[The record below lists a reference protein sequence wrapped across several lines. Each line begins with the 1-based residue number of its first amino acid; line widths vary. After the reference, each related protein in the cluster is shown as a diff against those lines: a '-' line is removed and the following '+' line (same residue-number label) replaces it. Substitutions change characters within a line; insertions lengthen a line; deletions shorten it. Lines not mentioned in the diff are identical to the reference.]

1 MSGKIKNLIN
11 VFSKITICV
20 LVASAAYITAF
31 WGWNAQI
38 SVQILWQILVVSAV
52 CSIPILM
59 YPRDGEKE
67 LSKKGMI
74 VRQILYFIYVNIAVL
89 GLGRLFGWFYF
100 TNMKMLA
107 FMEALIVFVYVTAL
121 GKWVT
126 DLANSRFCASGSYF
140 ALLRSGLASLA
151 VIIVYHTVPS
161 M

>member
-20 LVASAAYITAF
+20 LVASATYITAF

-52 CSIPILM
+52 CSIPILI

-89 GLGRLFGWFYF
+89 GLGRLFGWFCF

-107 FMEALIVFVYVTAL
+107 FMEALIVFVYVAVNLIIYINERMVAENLNRRLKEMRT
-121 GKWVT
+121 
-126 DLANSRFCASGSYF
+126 GSEKE
-140 ALLRSGLASLA
+140 
-151 VIIVYHTVPS
+151 
-161 M
+161 

>member
-20 LVASAAYITAF
+20 LVASATYITAF

-74 VRQILYFIYVNIAVL
+74 VRQILHFIYVNIAVL

-107 FMEALIVFVYVTAL
+107 FMEALIVFVYVAVNLIIYINERMVAENLNRRLKEMRT
-121 GKWVT
+121 
-126 DLANSRFCASGSYF
+126 GSEKE
-140 ALLRSGLASLA
+140 
-151 VIIVYHTVPS
+151 
-161 M
+161 

>member
-20 LVASAAYITAF
+20 LFASAMYITAF

-59 YPRDGEKE
+59 YSGNGERE

-89 GLGRLFGWFYF
+89 GLGRLFEWFYF
-100 TNMKMLA
+100 KNMKMLA
-107 FMEALIVFVYVTAL
+107 FMEALIVFVYVAVNLIIYINDRMVAENLNRRLKEMRT
-121 GKWVT
+121 
-126 DLANSRFCASGSYF
+126 GSEKE
-140 ALLRSGLASLA
+140 
-151 VIIVYHTVPS
+151 
-161 M
+161 

>member
-20 LVASAAYITAF
+20 LVASATYITAF

-38 SVQILWQILVVSAV
+38 SVQILWQILVVFAV

-74 VRQILYFIYVNIAVL
+74 VQQILYFIYVNIAVL

-107 FMEALIVFVYVTAL
+107 FMEALIVFVYVAVNLIIYINERMVAENLNRRLKEMRT
-121 GKWVT
+121 
-126 DLANSRFCASGSYF
+126 GSEKE
-140 ALLRSGLASLA
+140 
-151 VIIVYHTVPS
+151 
-161 M
+161 

>member
-20 LVASAAYITAF
+20 LVASATYITTF

-38 SVQILWQILVVSAV
+38 GVQILWQILVVSAV

-107 FMEALIVFVYVTAL
+107 FMEALIVFVYVAVNL
-121 GKWVT
+121 IIYINERMVAENLNRRLKEMR
-126 DLANSRFCASGSYF
+126 AGSEKE
-140 ALLRSGLASLA
+140 
-151 VIIVYHTVPS
+151 
-161 M
+161 